1 MAEPTVAR
9 SLHVSHT
16 GIVGGAER
24 SLLTL
29 LDGLGPQR
37 VVGVACP
44 KGELADAVRRRG
56 LAVHHIRGTTGSL
69 RLDPLRTPLAIA
81 EIVQTGVAVARIAA
95 RSGATVL
102 HANSVRAALATA
114 IAARRGGP
122 PAVIHVRDVLPDSR
136 SARAVK
142 RVALAQRGAVVCIS
156 RYVADRFAPGG
167 RSRLP
172 VSIVPNPVDLTRFDP
187 ARVDR
192 AATRAQ
198 LRLPDDAVVVA
209 MVGQITH
216 WKGHDT
222 AVRALEIVRR
232 THPRVLL
239 LVVGSV
245 KFDAPATRF
254 ANDDYLAELRR
265 LVGELGLADA
275 VRFTGEREDIPEI
288 LGAVDLLLLPSIEE
302 PFGRSIIEAM
312 AMGTPVIATDVGGP
326 VEILAHRETG
336 LLAPPRE
343 PVAWADAIDDVVER
357 PDEAQARALRARAV
371 AAERFAADRHA
382 RVMARVLDDTASGP
396 RAPSS
401 ASVGRGPG

>member
-1 MAEPTVAR
+1 MAEPAVAR

-44 KGELADAVRRRG
+44 EGELAEAVRRRG
-56 LAVHHIRGTTGSL
+56 LAVHRIRGTTGSL
-69 RLDPLRTPLAIA
+69 RLDPVRTPLAIA
-81 EIVQTGVAVARIAA
+81 EIVRTGMAVARIAA
-95 RSGATVL
+95 RSGATVV

-122 PAVIHVRDVLPDSR
+122 PAVIHVRDVLPDTR

-142 RVALAQRGAVVCIS
+142 RVALAQRGSVVCIS
-156 RYVADRFAPGG
+156 RHVADRFAPGG

-172 VSIVPNPVDLTRFDP
+172 LSIVHNPVDLIRFDP

-198 LRLPDDAVVVA
+198 LDLPADAVAVA
-209 MVGQITH
+209 IVGQITH

-222 AVRALEIVRR
+222 AVRALQIVRR
-232 THPRVLL
+232 IHPEVRL

-265 LVGELGLADA
+265 LVAELGLADA

-288 LGAVDLLLLPSIEE
+288 LGAVDLLVLPSIEE

-326 VEILAHRETG
+326 VEILSHGETG
-336 LLAPPRE
+336 LLAPPRD
-343 PVAWADAIDDVVER
+343 PAAWAGAIAEVVER
-357 PDEAQARALRARAV
+357 PDAARARALRARAV

-382 RVMARVLDDTASGP
+382 RAMARVLDDTASG
-396 RAPSS
+396 
-401 ASVGRGPG
+401 SVGRAPG

>member
-1 MAEPTVAR
+1 MAEPAVAR

-16 GIVGGAER
+16 GVVGGAER

-56 LAVHHIRGTTGSL
+56 LAVHDIRGTTGSL
-69 RLDPLRTPLAIA
+69 RLDPVRTPIAIA
-81 EIVQTGVAVARIAA
+81 EIVQTGMAVARIAA
-95 RSGATVL
+95 RSGASVL

-114 IAARRGGP
+114 IAARRGCP
-122 PAVIHVRDVLPDSR
+122 PTVIHVRDVLPDSR

-142 RVALAQRGAVVCIS
+142 HVALAQRGAVVCIS
-156 RYVADRFAPGG
+156 RYVAGRFAPGG

-172 VSIVPNPVDLTRFDP
+172 VRIVPNPVDLTRFDP
-187 ARVDR
+187 ARIDR
-192 AATRAQ
+192 ATTRAQ

-232 THPRVLL
+232 AHPQVQL

-275 VRFTGEREDIPEI
+275 VLFTGEREDIPEI

-336 LLAPPRE
+336 LLAPPRD

-357 PDEAQARALRARAV
+357 PDEARARALRARAV

-396 RAPSS
+396 RAP
-401 ASVGRGPG
+401 